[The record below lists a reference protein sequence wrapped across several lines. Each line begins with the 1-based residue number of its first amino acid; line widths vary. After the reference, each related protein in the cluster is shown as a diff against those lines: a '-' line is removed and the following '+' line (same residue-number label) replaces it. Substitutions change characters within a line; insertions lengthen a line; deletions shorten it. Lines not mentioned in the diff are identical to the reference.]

1 MKLRKIFRIILIL
14 LICLPS
20 ILYIPN
26 INAKTINDL
35 RKELDAILE
44 KEKDNNNKIY
54 LNESEINSVQNEVD
68 RIYKEIEETNRII
81 KEKEEEIK
89 VLELEIK
96 EKDKSSKNLMASLQ
110 TTSGNSFYIE
120 YLFGADSITD
130 FIYRFSIAEQITSY
144 NEKLIKDMNNKI
156 EESKKLN
163 IELAQKEKE
172 LKSKQSTLSVKLT
185 SLETTNTELYE
196 LGASIEQEI
205 KTAKKVIQT
214 YVDAGCKEDEDI
226 NECANRVLPPD
237 TQFWRPFEH
246 GGISSEYGWRP
257 AVKDKY
263 GNVIV
268 GAMMHE
274 GIDLTNGLGTKNPIY
289 SVANGVVKHAEYDY
303 WSGNTIVIHH
313 NINGKKYS
321 STYQHLHRMLVKV
334 GDIVTKDTIIGY
346 MGSTG
351 IYSSGYHLHLAI
363 STGLRYTDYTGLS
376 AFVARTVNPRSL
388 INFPTSGSWKDRV
401 HYYK

>member
-1 MKLRKIFRIILIL
+1 MKIKRLFKFILIS

-20 ILYIPN
+20 IIYIPSV
-26 INAKTINDL
+26 NAKTINDL

-44 KEKDNNNKIY
+44 KEKENNNKIN
-54 LNESEINSVQNEVD
+54 LNESEISSVQNEID
-68 RIYKEIEETNRII
+68 KIYKEIEEINITI

-89 VLELEIK
+89 KLEIEIK

-130 FIYRFSIAEQITSY
+130 FIYRFSITEQITTY
-144 NEKLIKDMNNKI
+144 NENLIKDMNNKI
-156 EESKKLN
+156 EESKKLS
-163 IELAQKEKE
+163 IELSEKEKE
-172 LKSKQSTLSVKLT
+172 LKSKQSTLSVKLA
-185 SLETTNTELYE
+185 SLETVNSELYE
-196 LGASIEQEI
+196 LGTSIEQEI

-214 YVDAGCKEDEDI
+214 YIDAGCKEDEDI
-226 NECANRVLPPD
+226 NECANRILPPD

-257 AVKDKY
+257 EIKDKY
-263 GNVIV
+263 GNTIAP
-268 GAMMHE
+268 AMMHE

-289 SVANGVVKHAEYDY
+289 AVANGVVKHADYDY
-303 WSGNTIVIHH
+303 WSGNVIVIHH
-313 NINGKKYS
+313 NINGKTYS

-351 IYSSGYHLHLAI
+351 AYSSGYHLHLAI

-376 AFVARTVNPRSL
+376 AFVARTVNPRTL
-388 INFPTSGSWKDRV
+388 INFPKSGPWKDRI
-401 HYYK
+401 HYYN